1 MTIAFNISTQLRSIA
16 LASESNLKSWY
27 GANLNR
33 HWTNEKQTICV
44 LYCVRF
50 SHFLASLN
58 CLNVITTDTHTPCIS
73 SYIILFNRFLAVDM
87 KQSHSVYRSSSRC
100 ASNTVNMNQCFYLG
114 HNSYT
119 HVCVTNYHTFS
130 ASLQTIELRAVF
142 CQFRWWIDRQEHI
155 IYWLFFSYMKYC
167 VYTERMNIFEPSI
180 SL

>member
-1 MTIAFNISTQLRSIA
+1 MIRCQFEQTLDERKTNNLCAVLCTLFAFSSIVE
-16 LASESNLKSWY
+16 LLERYYN
-27 GANLNR
+27 
-33 HWTNEKQTICV
+33 
-44 LYCVRF
+44 
-50 SHFLASLN
+50 SH
-58 CLNVITTDTHTPCIS
+58 THTPCIS